1 MPIESISDF
10 CVCMMEPGLL
20 FTSILGFT
28 QILLWGASYFLLSV
42 LSKDIMQE
50 TGWSYQMVYGCL
62 SLSLF
67 ISGLLLPRIGKM
79 IHTKTHNHALLYT
92 GLVMA
97 TGLITIGLSTSYL
110 IFAIGW
116 SVIGIAMGMG
126 LYDALFASLGKLYG
140 AKANKAIIL
149 VTLIASLAPSISWA
163 LSSQLLGHF
172 GWRNTCFAYAGILV
186 LTIFPLHRY
195 VFTPLQRTG
204 TKATAGTVP
213 VNKIFYI
220 LAVNFTIG
228 AVMTT
233 GLVIHLIDILLEKKM
248 PMGTVLT
255 VAAFLGPS
263 QAAARTLELVI
274 RNRNAIE
281 MAFISTFAMLLGVI
295 LLFYF
300 PITGV
305 IIFGL
310 GNGMRSVL
318 RGTLPLY
325 LYGKDIYPVVI
336 GKLARMPLIAQAATP
351 FVGGFIIQQ
360 WGTDC
365 LLYTLCML
373 ACINISLIWFLNKIT
388 YDFQK
393 GYFR

>member
-1 MPIESISDF
+1 MPIRSNTDF
-10 CVCMMEPGLL
+10 CVRIMEPGLL
-20 FTSILGFT
+20 VTSILGFT

-42 LSKDIMQE
+42 LSKDIMRD

-62 SLSLF
+62 SLSLL

-79 IHTKTHNHALLYT
+79 IHTKTHNHALFYT

-97 TGLITIGLSTSYL
+97 AGLVITGLAGSYWL
-110 IFAIGW
+110 FAAGW
-116 SVIGIAMGMG
+116 CVIGIAMGMG

-140 AKANKAIIL
+140 ARANRAIVY

-163 LSSQLLGHF
+163 LSSRLLTHV
-172 GWRNTCFAYAGILV
+172 GWRNTCFVYAAILV
-186 LTIFPLHRY
+186 VTIFPLHRY
-195 VFTPLQRTG
+195 VFPPLET
-204 TKATAGTVP
+204 TAPKAVSGTVP
-213 VNKIFYI
+213 VNRIFYL
-220 LAVNFTIG
+220 LAISFTIG

-233 GLVIHLIDILLEKKM
+233 GLVVHLIDILLEKKM
-248 PMGTVLT
+248 PMSTVLMI
-255 VAAFLGPS
+255 AAFLGPS

-281 MAFISTFAMLLGVI
+281 MAFISTFAMLLGLL

-300 PITGV
+300 PISGV
-305 IIFGL
+305 IIFGV

-325 LYGKDIYPVVI
+325 LYGKDIYPLVI

-351 FVGGFIIQQ
+351 FIGGFIIQQ
-360 WGTDC
+360 WGTHC
-365 LLYTLCML
+365 LIYALCML
-373 ACINISLIWFLNKIT
+373 ALINISLIWFLNKIT